1 MAIETLVTDLLAGAS
16 QHDASERAQR
26 ILELP
31 PAEAVAVLDA
41 LGRSRQE
48 AAAPILLA
56 VAASAGPKEVRKEA
70 RRALHRLRAAG
81 LAVPRPSPG
90 PAVVAAPTVERKAEL
105 VEAWATAPDGVGS
118 RALWLVAERPLGGVY
133 AVAMV
138 LNDIVGVKGCSLEA
152 TTRKRYQQRLEEYRA
167 SLKLTSTTLPVEYA
181 RQLIGEALEL
191 NRESG
196 FAVPAEARQYERVV
210 AEPHRPFEQALIYT
224 EIRPLEVSMRPDY
237 LEASPSLL
245 QEPELEG
252 WLFDYEA
259 VKRYAGELRQ
269 AQESRIILT
278 DELKAERERQ
288 IIASAIRDVMTPPL
302 QRGLRRRLEET
313 AYIFLRTGRRH
324 QATLTV
330 AAARRLE
337 EGAITIHP
345 FLHALMRRSL
355 ELAIQAEAGQ
365 LPIELLRRNPYE
377 PVSQ

>member
-1 MAIETLVTDLLAGAS
+1 MAIETLVTGLLAGAS

-31 PAEAVAVLDA
+31 PAEALAVLDA

-90 PAVVAAPTVERKAEL
+90 PAVVATPTVERKAEL

-133 AVAMV
+133 AAAMV
-138 LNDIVGVKGCSLEA
+138 LNDLVGIKACSLEA

-210 AEPHRPFEQALIYT
+210 AEPHRPFEQALIYA

-324 QATLTV
+324 QATLAV